1 MTLFSC
7 QVMEQFGELD
17 YEVYNY
23 ILKNSE
29 KIPYMTIREV
39 AKEAHV
45 STTTITRFSRK
56 VMCSG
61 FSEFKVRFKLEKEKK
76 VSVKKRYDLSSITD
90 FLERVNTE
98 TFQKQLDTIAG
109 VIAGKRQ
116 IIFIGTGNSGIMA
129 EYASRYFCNIG
140 IFSTGIN
147 GPMFPINLE
156 FPEES
161 IIIVLS
167 VEGETNLLIE
177 NSSILKESSS
187 TLVSITNSRNSTL
200 ARISDYNIS
209 YYIQKERKETDEMKV
224 DITSQIPAVYIVEAL
239 ARLTMEKKQ
248 G

>member
-7 QVMEQFGELD
+7 QVMNQFGELD
-17 YEVYNY
+17 YQVYNY
-23 ILKNSE
+23 MLKNSE

-45 STTTITRFSRK
+45 STTTITRFCRK
-56 VMCSG
+56 VRCGG

-76 VSVKKRYDLSSITD
+76 GSVKKRYDLSSIAD
-90 FLERVNTE
+90 FFERVNTE

-109 VIAGKRQ
+109 VIACKRQ
-116 IIFIGTGNSGIMA
+116 IIFIGAGNSGIMA

-147 GPMFPINLE
+147 DPMFPINLE

-167 VEGETNLLIE
+167 VEGETNIIIE
-177 NSSILKESSS
+177 NSSVLKESSI
-187 TLVSITNSRNSTL
+187 LVSITNSRDSTL
-200 ARISDYNIS
+200 AKISDYNIS
-209 YYIQKERKETDEMKV
+209 YYIQKERKEMEEMKV

>member
-1 MTLFSC
+1 MTLFSR

-45 STTTITRFSRK
+45 STTTINRFCRK
-56 VMCSG
+56 AMCSG

-76 VSVKKRYDLSSITD
+76 GSVKKRFDLSSITD
-90 FLERVNTE
+90 FFERVNTE
-98 TFQKQLDTIAG
+98 AFQKQLDTIAG

-167 VEGETNLLIE
+167 VEGETNIIIE
-177 NSSILKESSS
+177 NSSILKESS

-209 YYIQKERKETDEMKV
+209 YYIQKERKEMEEMKV

>member
-7 QVMEQFGELD
+7 QVMNQFGELD
-17 YEVYNY
+17 YQVYNY
-23 ILKNSE
+23 MLKNSE

-45 STTTITRFSRK
+45 STTTITRFCRK
-56 VMCSG
+56 VRCGG

-76 VSVKKRYDLSSITD
+76 GSVKKRYDLSSIAD
-90 FLERVNTE
+90 FFERVNTE

-116 IIFIGTGNSGIMA
+116 IIFIGAGNSGIMA

-147 GPMFPINLE
+147 DPMFPINLE

-167 VEGETNLLIE
+167 VEGETNIIIE
-177 NSSILKESSS
+177 NSSVLKESSI
-187 TLVSITNSRNSTL
+187 LVSITNSRDSTL
-200 ARISDYNIS
+200 AKLSDYNIS
-209 YYIQKERKETDEMKV
+209 YYIQKERKEMEEMKV

>member
-7 QVMEQFGELD
+7 QVMNQFGELD
-17 YEVYNY
+17 YQVYNY
-23 ILKNSE
+23 MLKNSE

-45 STTTITRFSRK
+45 STTTITRFCRK
-56 VMCSG
+56 VRCGG

-76 VSVKKRYDLSSITD
+76 GSVKKRYDLSSIAD
-90 FLERVNTE
+90 FFERVNTE

-116 IIFIGTGNSGIMA
+116 IIFIGAGNSGIMA

-147 GPMFPINLE
+147 DPMFPINLE

-167 VEGETNLLIE
+167 VEGETNIIIE
-177 NSSILKESSS
+177 NSSVLKESSI
-187 TLVSITNSRNSTL
+187 LVSITNSRDSTL
-200 ARISDYNIS
+200 AKISDYNIS
-209 YYIQKERKETDEMKV
+209 YYIQKERKEMEEMKV

>member
-1 MTLFSC
+1 
-7 QVMEQFGELD
+7 
-17 YEVYNY
+17 
-23 ILKNSE
+23 
-29 KIPYMTIREV
+29 
-39 AKEAHV
+39 
-45 STTTITRFSRK
+45 
-56 VMCSG
+56 
-61 FSEFKVRFKLEKEKK
+61 
-76 VSVKKRYDLSSITD
+76 
-90 FLERVNTE
+90 
-98 TFQKQLDTIAG
+98 
-109 VIAGKRQ
+109 
-116 IIFIGTGNSGIMA
+116 
-129 EYASRYFCNIG
+129 
-140 IFSTGIN
+140 
-147 GPMFPINLE
+147 MFPINLE

-167 VEGETNLLIE
+167 VEGETNLLID